1 MRHAR
6 VVQQEQEVVMANLE
20 LGTTLYGQIAQDF
33 RKQIKAGTLKAGDK
47 IPSTADLMAR
57 YGVSNNVVR
66 AAITELK
73 SEGLLRGHAGKGVY
87 VQDERTVRA
96 EVVGVLNEAL
106 DELAALAEREGSMA
120 EQLSP
125 TIERLGFAL
134 AKLQGER

>member
-1 MRHAR
+1 
-6 VVQQEQEVVMANLE
+6 MANLE
-20 LGTTLYGQIAQDF
+20 LGTALYGQIAQDF
-33 RKQIKAGTLKAGDK
+33 RKQIKAGKLKVGDK

-66 AAITELK
+66 AAIAELK

-87 VQDERTVRA
+87 VQDERTVRG
-96 EVVGVLNEAL
+96 EVIGVLSEARDDL
-106 DELAALAEREGSMA
+106 VALADREGSMA
-120 EQLSP
+120 ERLGP

>member
-1 MRHAR
+1 
-6 VVQQEQEVVMANLE
+6 MANLE

>member
-1 MRHAR
+1 
-6 VVQQEQEVVMANLE
+6 MANLE

-87 VQDERTVRA
+87 VQDEQTVRA
-96 EVVGVLNEAL
+96 EVVGVLNEAR

-120 EQLSP
+120 EKLSP